1 MNKEEFYRSLLHP
14 ELLDDRSLPLLE
26 NILEEYPYFQ
36 TARLLH
42 VKNLSNQG
50 SIRYDKELKKTA
62 VWTTDRGKLFYLLD
76 KRVLLPV
83 TESGKNFDDKKTTPD
98 TAEAD
103 IDFSELTLVTDF
115 FETQTSFNH
124 LPDEE
129 NDELN
134 QLIMTGSSQTATFFD
149 VGDQINLEEFKN
161 SFKKKKTEPISTI
174 GSDDTSTRR
183 NKLIDTFIVDQPRIV
198 PRSEKETDHL
208 ISEIKVKEENPEL
221 ITDTLA
227 QIYIKQGFYEKAINA
242 YEKLSL
248 KYPEKNSYFADQIRK
263 IKQIINNL

>member
-1 MNKEEFYRSLLHP
+1 MNKEAFYRSLLHP
-14 ELLDDRSLPLLE
+14 ELLDDRTLPLLE

-62 VWTTDRGKLFYLLD
+62 VWTTDRSKLFYLLD

-83 TESGKNFDDKKTTPD
+83 TDSEKRVEESSLTISTD
-98 TAEAD
+98 ESD
-103 IDFSELTLVTDF
+103 IDFSALTLVTEF
-115 FETQTSFNH
+115 FEPTSFSD
-124 LPDEE
+124 LIPEEE

-161 SFKKKKTEPISTI
+161 SFKKKKTEPITSN
-174 GSDDTSTRR
+174 GNEDTSTRR
-183 NKLIDTFIVDQPRIV
+183 SKLIDTFIVDQPRIV
-198 PRSEKETDHL
+198 PRSDKEIDSP
-208 ISEIKVKEENPEL
+208 IPEIKVKEENQEL

-227 QIYIKQGFYEKAINA
+227 QIYIKQGFYEKAIHA